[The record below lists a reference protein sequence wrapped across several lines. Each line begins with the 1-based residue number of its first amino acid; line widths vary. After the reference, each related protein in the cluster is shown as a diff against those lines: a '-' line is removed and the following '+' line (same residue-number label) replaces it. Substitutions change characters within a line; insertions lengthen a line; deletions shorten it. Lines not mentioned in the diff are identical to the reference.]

1 MKSFKF
7 FALVFYVASIVL
19 PACIAGAARTQAGSE
34 AATGFD
40 DLTNGLVDQATF
52 DSDRARFSLRNE
64 IRHGLGPGFNAT
76 ACVECHQNPQVGGG
90 SQVTVLR
97 AGRVDRN
104 GSFIEPPGGT
114 LIHDR
119 AIHPAVQE
127 RVPGG
132 FDIRALRIS
141 LSLLGTGYVEAI
153 DDNTLIAIANS
164 QPAAMRGEVV
174 FVPVLESP
182 GTMRV
187 GRFGWKNQH
196 ASLLSFSA
204 DAYLIEMGI
213 TNRLLPSEQTSLGR
227 SVAEYDNVADPEDS
241 DNDIDAFARF
251 MRATKAPPQ
260 DEALAATDEARAG
273 SQLFDKIG
281 CGVCHVRSIET
292 AAEGSLIN
300 GGAFAVPPALAGK
313 TIHPFS
319 DFLLHNVGTGDG
331 IYQAGNL
338 STRNKLRTPPL
349 WGLRTRGRLMHD
361 GATLSVNEAILRH
374 GGEAS
379 GVIEKYR
386 AMSRKK
392 RDSLIA
398 FLNSL

>member
-1 MKSFKF
+1 MKSFKI
-7 FALVFYVASIVL
+7 FALILYLASIVT
-19 PACIAGAARTQAGSE
+19 PVCVGGFAETQAVSE

-40 DLTNGLVDQATF
+40 DSTNGLVDQATY
-52 DSDRARFSLRNE
+52 DADKAVLGARNE
-64 IRHGLGPGFNAT
+64 IRQGLGPTFNAT
-76 ACVECHQNPQVGGG
+76 SCTDCHQNPQAGGS

-97 AGRVDRN
+97 AGRVDSN

-119 AIHPAVQE
+119 SIHPAIQE
-127 RVPGG
+127 RVPAG
-132 FDIRALRIS
+132 FGIRAFRLS

-153 DDNTLIAIANS
+153 DDSTLIAIANS
-164 QPAAMRGEVV
+164 QPAAMRGEIV

-204 DAYLIEMGI
+204 DAYLNEMGI
-213 TNRLLPSEQTSLGR
+213 TNRLFPSERTSMGR
-227 SVAEYDNVADPEDS
+227 SVAAYDTVADPEDS

-251 MRATKAPPQ
+251 MRSTKAPSQ
-260 DEALAATDEARAG
+260 DEAVAATANARAG

-281 CGVCHVRSIET
+281 CAVCHVRSIET
-292 AAEGSLIN
+292 APEGTVIN
-300 GGAFAVPPALAGK
+300 GGAFEVPAALASK
-313 TIHPFS
+313 IIHPFS
-319 DFLLHNVGTGDG
+319 DFLMHNVGTGDG

-349 WGLRTRGRLMHD
+349 WGLRTRNRFMHD
-361 GATLSVNEAILRH
+361 GATLSLNEAILRH
-374 GGEAS
+374 GGEAA

-386 AMSRKK
+386 AMGLRK
-392 RDSLIA
+392 RENLIE